1 MLVGVPTKEQAKKMV
16 ETLTD
21 PNLLW
26 TETPIPTVSKTHY
39 MYSTDMWRGGVWLNL
54 NYFVYV
60 GLKRYGYHEVA
71 AELRK
76 RILETILK
84 WYEKTGTI
92 SEFYDPENA
101 IAPYFCDRK
110 GKARAKPDYRKKVH
124 SITDFNWSA
133 CFTLLFIQE
142 EIY

>member
-1 MLVGVPTKEQAKKMV
+1 MV
-16 ETLTD
+16 KTLTD
-21 PNLLW
+21 ENLLW
-26 TETPIPTVSKTHY
+26 TSLPLATVAKSHPT
-39 MYSTDMWRGGVWLNL
+39 YSTDMWRGGVWLNL

-124 SITDFNWSA
+124 TITDFNWSA